1 MTGAIEPLVLTEADG
16 DVWRITL
23 NRPDLGNALDPA
35 MVGRLADALRRR
47 PGATRAVLLLGNG
60 PRFCVGGDVRSFAA
74 AQDPAAFIGELAH
87 DWHEVVR
94 LLIRCP
100 VPVLAGVHG
109 AVAGAAV
116 GLIGA
121 CDLVVCARG
130 TKIRPA
136 YGALGL
142 SPDGGSSWALARA
155 LGAPRA
161 LELLLTDS
169 ALTAADALLFGLVGR
184 LVEDDALQE
193 TAAALAHEV
202 AAGPIRA
209 MVRTRSLVRRAATR
223 TLEEQLDEEA
233 RLIVESAADPEGR
246 EGVRAFVE
254 KRAPR
259 FRDADP
265 AHAGCA
271 DSEPPRPR
279 TRNATAPPGRSAPA
293 APVGL

>member
-1 MTGAIEPLVLTEADG
+1 MSDANQQPPVLTEVDG
-16 DVWRITL
+16 DVWRVTL
-23 NRPDLGNALDPA
+23 DRPEVGNALDPA
-35 MVGRLADALRRR
+35 MAAALTEALLAR
-47 PGATRAVLLLGNG
+47 PEGTRAVLLLGNG
-60 PRFCVGGDVRSFAA
+60 PRFCVGGDVRGFAA
-74 AQDPAAFIGELAH
+74 AEDPGTFVGQLAH

-94 LLIRCP
+94 LLLNCP

-161 LELLLTDS
+161 LELMLTNS

-184 LVEDDALQE
+184 LVEDDELHG
-193 TAAALAHEV
+193 AATALAHEV

-209 MVRTRSLVRRAATR
+209 MVRTRALIRRAATR
-223 TLEEQLDEEA
+223 TLDEQLDEEA
-233 RLIVESAADPEGR
+233 RLIAVSAADPEGR

-254 KRAPR
+254 KRVPQ
-259 FRDADP
+259 FRD
-265 AHAGCA
+265 
-271 DSEPPRPR
+271 
-279 TRNATAPPGRSAPA
+279 
-293 APVGL
+293 VG